1 MENYKHSLFC
11 AIGRS
16 ALSPPNQRF
25 PTFNSVNISNTHWWI
40 VWLRIGRGV
49 KHPTHCLLALFADI
63 NPFGAE
69 SRQGHNTPPLS
80 LSAWSAWFAS
90 SQITSTPQKYS

>member
-11 AIGRS
+11 AVGRS
-16 ALSPPNQRF
+16 ALSPTNQRF
-25 PTFNSVNISNTHWWI
+25 PTFNSVNISNTLWWI

-69 SRQGHNTPPLS
+69 SRRAITLP

>member
-11 AIGRS
+11 AVGRS

-63 NPFGAE
+63 NPLGP
-69 SRQGHNTPPLS
+69 RVGGVKTLS
-80 LSAWSAWFAS
+80 PSAWSAWFAS
-90 SQITSTPQKYS
+90 SQITSTPQRYT